1 MYRYRRTFNSLIP
14 WNTLIKDVQ
23 NSLPD
28 LFLYGITVRI
38 MGHPVG
44 HSLQTF
50 VATGRLDS
58 PAGLLLGIF
67 FQSLLYIIIGSVKF
81 PINPRVRLLV
91 GRYV

>member
-1 MYRYRRTFNSLIP
+1 
-14 WNTLIKDVQ
+14 
-23 NSLPD
+23 
-28 LFLYGITVRI
+28 

-81 PINPRVRLLV
+81 PINPRVRLLD
-91 GRYV
+91 GLYVLIS